1 MRARIKVSA
10 FTRGVTVAD
19 LLRKQAAVRAES
31 TAVEDARGVLGYR
44 TIYRCVSRFAC
55 VLALRRDERWGEV
68 PVAFV
73 ALKPGAAT
81 DAQALLQWC
90 RAQLAGYKVPKDI
103 RFVDAAAFPRSS
115 TGKIQR
121 HEIERQWAS
130 L

>member
-1 MRARIKVSA
+1 MP
-10 FTRGVTVAD
+10 
-19 LLRKQAAVRAES
+19 QQ
-31 TAVEDARGVLGYR
+31 
-44 TIYRCVSRFAC
+44 
-55 VLALRRDERWGEV
+55 LRRDERWGEV

-81 DAQALLQWC
+81 DAQALLPWC
-90 RAQLAGYKVPKDI
+90 RAQLAGCKVPKDI